1 MKELRHPILVLLL
14 VHALVIFAG
23 FFGPCSPTEQHRD
36 LAYLPPMRLHVI
48 DAAGHLHLRPFVYMP
63 LAVDSDGFQYRE
75 DRRKTYSV
83 KLFTQRSGGLHLLD
97 VGEPA
102 NLFLMG
108 TDGYGR
114 DIFSRVLF
122 GGRISLAAAFLAM
135 LLSLSIGSFLGCIA
149 GQFGGFADAAIM
161 RASELVLAVPWLC
174 LLLAIRAFLPL
185 HISPATTL
193 FLVSGVIGIVNWARP
208 ARLVRGVV
216 LSANERAFVT
226 SARGFGAS
234 EWYLLKRHVLPQTFG
249 LLITQAVILIPQ
261 FIMAEAILS
270 FLGLGIEESLPS
282 WGNML
287 AALQQLGVIAS
298 YWWMAAPVLGL
309 VSVSL
314 TYFLLADALEH
325 RNLRQNSGV
334 ANAH

>member
-1 MKELRHPILVLLL
+1 MKKLRFAIIALVL
-14 VHALVIFAG
+14 VHGFVIFPGLFA
-23 FFGPCSPTEQHRD
+23 PCSPTEQHRD
-36 LAYLPPMRLHVI
+36 LAYLPPMHLHLV

-63 LAVDSDGFQYRE
+63 VAVDSDGFQYQE
-75 DRRKTYSV
+75 DRSKAYPL
-83 KLFTQRSGGLHLLD
+83 KLLERRSNRLHLLTVD
-97 VGEPA
+97 EPG

-108 TDGYGR
+108 TDGFGR

-122 GGRISLAAAFLAM
+122 GGRISLAAAVLAM
-135 LLSLSIGSFLGCIA
+135 MLSLSIGALLGCIA
-149 GQFGGFADAAIM
+149 GQFGGFADASIM

-193 FLVSGVIGIVNWARP
+193 FLVSGVIGIINWARP
-208 ARLVRGVV
+208 ARIVRGVV
-216 LSANERAFVT
+216 LSAKERAFVI

-249 LLITQAVILIPQ
+249 VLITQAVILIPQ

-287 AALQQLGVIAS
+287 AALQQFGVIAS
-298 YWWMAAPVLGL
+298 YWWMAAPMLGL

-325 RNLRQNSGV
+325 RNLRQNSGQSYV
-334 ANAH
+334 